1 MSKKGFDAKIDLME
15 TPNLNQ
21 IADKPL
27 KTDNNSKKRVDI
39 NILKARAKAT
49 QDKENIKNTLVI
61 IFFAIAI
68 GAVGIYL
75 SA

>member
-1 MSKKGFDAKIDLME
+1 MKKGFEAEISLEK
-15 TPNLNQ
+15 TPNFKD

-27 KTDNNSKKRVDI
+27 NNRENQNKKVDI